1 MMESQAQEGRDG
13 AREGRFQPARQVPD
27 PKAGGRQV
35 APQALARGW
44 YRTQRRPGWLKAA
57 RPWEHRPDGTGLALG
72 LGVEPT

>member
-1 MMESQAQEGRDG
+1 MGPEKV
-13 AREGRFQPARQVPD
+13 RFQPARQVTD
-27 PKAGGRQV
+27 PKAGGLQV
-35 APQALARGW
+35 ALQALVRGW